1 MKSTIVLILVL
12 LLGYDFATSVRR
24 QLSIICTD
32 SRGATLGVDIQG
44 SGHLLGGLVP
54 LRSEYSYAFVSFDLG
69 IEGAKTLVSNS
80 FGFAQVSDGLAT
92 KSVTFYSY
100 PEEEIWGRFSRRDN
114 ALFVYDYGA
123 DEPVHEL
130 PCEVIFEQ

>member
-1 MKSTIVLILVL
+1 MKAAIVLIVVL
-12 LLGYDFATSVRR
+12 LVGYDFATSTNR
-24 QLSIICTD
+24 QLSFVCTD
-32 SRGATLGVDIQG
+32 SKGYTVGVDIRG
-44 SGHLLGGLVP
+44 SGHLLGGFVP
-54 LRSEYSYAFVSFDLG
+54 LRSDYSYANVSFELG

-92 KSVTFYSY
+92 KFVTFYSY
-100 PEEEIWGRFSRRDN
+100 PEEEIWGRFSRWDN